1 MATYDDFDGVFF
13 SIQALRMYHKE
24 ILDDIEIII
33 IDNNP
38 GGDHSNSIKNF
49 INGIKDHISIQHI
62 LFEDQSGGPA
72 AAKNQIFN
80 NAKTPYVLCMDSH
93 ILFEHG
99 SLEKLIQYYKEYP
112 DTKNLLQGPLVYDDL
127 KTISTHF
134 DPVWRGHMYGIW
146 ATDERGTKPS
156 AAPFEIPMQ
165 GMGAFTCRKDSWPGF
180 NNKFKGFGG
189 EEGYIHEKFRQAGN
203 KTLCLPFLRWLH
215 RFERPSGV
223 KYNLDLTDRIWNYFI
238 GFLENGQD
246 CQSIIDH
253 FSESLDVS
261 VVEGIYKNVKHFIET
276 GEDRTA
282 KKTHTPSSNPEQITQ
297 SIEEID
303 KATGDT
309 VRRTEGTL
317 CFGEPVPGKRIGTV
331 YINNDEYPV
340 YGDGFQKDS
349 IKVYPH
355 DHISER
361 IISSDAV
368 L

>member
-1 MATYDDFDGVFF
+1 MKKKLTIGMATYDDFDGVFF

-49 INGIKDHISIQHI
+49 TGQITNHTPTRHI
-62 LFEDQSGGPA
+62 LAGEWKSTAVRDLVFQEA
-72 AAKNQIFN
+72 T
-80 NAKTPYVLCMDSH
+80 TPYVLCMDSH
-93 ILFEHG
+93 VLLEPG
-99 SLEKLIQYYKEYP
+99 SLKKLLQYYDKNP
-112 DTKNLLQGPLVYDDL
+112 NTDNLLQGPMLYDDL
-127 KTISTHF
+127 KSPVTHMK
-134 DPVWRGHMYGIW
+134 PEWRDHMFGTW
-146 ATDERGTKPS
+146 ATDPKGKDPEHK
-156 AAPFEIPMQ
+156 PFEIPMH
-165 GMGAFTCRKDSWPGF
+165 GMGLFTCRKNAWLGF
-180 NNKFKGFGG
+180 NDKFRGFGG
-189 EEGYIHEKFRQAGN
+189 EEGYIHEKYRRAGH
-203 KTLCLPFLRWLH
+203 KTLCLPFLRWNH
-215 RFERPSGV
+215 RFERPGGV

-238 GFLENGQD
+238 GFLENEQD
-246 CQSIIDH
+246 CQVVIDH
-253 FSESLDVS
+253 FSKSLDVS

-276 GEDRTA
+276 GEDRTT

-340 YGDGFQKDS
+340 YGDGFQTDS

-355 DHISER
+355 DHIHER
-361 IISSDAV
+361 IK
-368 L
+368 